1 MILLEKYIVLHGKLN
16 LIMLLVIALLIVD
29 VIMLR
34 QRVYKLQEQLNEA
47 LKRQANLKQQVLNL
61 ANNVLKSAEHI
72 KTLNDNVKRIVDV
85 VHEHIIGNNG
95 K

>member
-1 MILLEKYIVLHGKLN
+1 MEK
-16 LIMLLVIALLIVD
+16 LIWIMVLVIALLIVD

-47 LKRQANLKQQVLNL
+47 LKHQIALKEQVVEL
-61 ANNVLKSAEHI
+61 ADNVLKSAEHI
-72 KTLNDNVKRIVDV
+72 KTLTDNVKRIVDV
-85 VHEHIIGNNG
+85 LHSRIIGNNG

>member
-1 MILLEKYIVLHGKLN
+1 MEN
-16 LIMLLVIALLIVD
+16 LIWIMLLVIALLIVD

-47 LKRQANLKQQVLNL
+47 LKRQVALKEQVVKL
-61 ANNVLKSAEHI
+61 ADSVLKSVEHI
-72 KTLNDNVKRIVDV
+72 KTLTDNVKRIVDV
-85 VHEHIIGNNG
+85 LHSRIIGNNG

>member
-1 MILLEKYIVLHGKLN
+1 MEK
-16 LIMLLVIALLIVD
+16 LIWIMVLVIALLIVD
-29 VIMLR
+29 IIMLR

-47 LKRQANLKQQVLNL
+47 LKSQANLKQQVIKL

-72 KTLNDNVKRIVDV
+72 NVLSNNVKRTVDV
-85 VHEHIIGNNG
+85 VHKHIIGSNG

>member
-1 MILLEKYIVLHGKLN
+1 MEN
-16 LIMLLVIALLIVD
+16 LIWIMVLVIALLIVD
-29 VIMLR
+29 IIMPR

-47 LKRQANLKQQVLNL
+47 LKSQVNLKQQVLNL

-72 KTLNDNVKRIVDV
+72 KTLSDNVKRIVDV
-85 VHEHIIGNNG
+85 VHEHIVSSNG

>member
-1 MILLEKYIVLHGKLN
+1 MEN
-16 LIMLLVIALLIVD
+16 LIWIMLLVIALLIVD
-29 VIMLR
+29 IVMLR

-47 LKRQANLKQQVLNL
+47 LKNQANLKQQVIKL

-72 KTLNDNVKRIVDV
+72 NVLSNNVKIIVNV
-85 VHEHIIGNNG
+85 VHKHIIGSNG

>member
-1 MILLEKYIVLHGKLN
+1 MEN
-16 LIMLLVIALLIVD
+16 LIWIMVLVIALLIVD

-47 LKRQANLKQQVLNL
+47 LKRQIALKEQVVKP
-61 ANNVLKSAEHI
+61 ADNVLKSAEHI
-72 KTLNDNVKRIVDV
+72 KRIVDV
-85 VHEHIIGNNG
+85 LHSRIIGNNG

>member
-1 MILLEKYIVLHGKLN
+1 MEN
-16 LIMLLVIALLIVD
+16 LIWIIVLVIALLIVD
-29 VIMLR
+29 IIMLR

-47 LKRQANLKQQVLNL
+47 LKRQVALKQQVLNL
-61 ANNVLKSAEHI
+61 TNNVLKSAEHI
-72 KTLNDNVKRIVDV
+72 KTLSDNVKRIVDV